1 MVPRGLRVVFDD
13 FSMSLEDSP
22 LSLGE
27 SILFLDESVIS
38 LVKLTMSIDGSALSH
53 TVIKAFACVALLP
66 VILGIITSNNC
77 EFLAGL
83 DYQYL
88 LVQVPVITGSIT
100 TSVFTKYYW

>member
-1 MVPRGLRVVFDD
+1 MFNYYIMKNLANSTPSRDT
-13 FSMSLEDSP
+13 
-22 LSLGE
+22 
-27 SILFLDESVIS
+27 SIFRFELDCTSY
-38 LVKLTMSIDGSALSH
+38 
-53 TVIKAFACVALLP
+53 TVIKAFSCVALLP

-100 TSVFTKYYW
+100 TSVFTKYDW

>member
-1 MVPRGLRVVFDD
+1 MRWPFTVGDPPHFVLLELKVFYAIA
-13 FSMSLEDSP
+13 L
-22 LSLGE
+22 
-27 SILFLDESVIS
+27 
-38 LVKLTMSIDGSALSH
+38 LVGDLY
-53 TVIKAFACVALLP
+53 TVIKAFSCMALLP